1 MADEGQDTTPSSPP
15 LPKKGSY
22 NLDFDSFDD
31 SINPFQPKA
40 KLSSSPPN
48 KSHIPAPLLDDEAVD
63 PFKPRAKVA
72 SSPPTSPKVK
82 ARNDIVQPS
91 SEAPGELVDGHLD
104 DCNNSKQSD
113 QVVPKQKKV
122 IKKPKVQSK
131 LKLPK
136 KVKAAQDVMD
146 DIQILMP
153 EKAANEEKAE
163 PSRSLNQSLTDDS
176 LLQQAGGNS
185 TLDDRKDNIPSSPAS
200 SEAVTVLR
208 NHNTETD
215 GIKELD
221 NLSQSFSK
229 NGPGNLQDSF
239 NQQERLSDQPSSP
252 QEDKLHHSKNDD
264 MLVKTSPEG
273 KQAKKHPAANA
284 LANLQA
290 EPISR
295 GADPKSESSSEDS
308 LFYDAVDYPPVAPT
322 KTKLGQKNSTIMD
335 RGPSQQEGGDNK
347 ETVVQLVQDRPNFA
361 LRRVL
366 RYSQSDWNK
375 MKQELELNFQAS
387 LLNKERDWS
396 LLLGERDKKITSLEE
411 TYQKLKHTNEDMRM
425 VVAEFEKTISQLQA
439 EKEKVKSDC
448 QKSVQTLEGERD
460 QAIEDLQSVES
471 AFSDLHRR
479 YEKSK
484 SIIEGF
490 KRNEEQLKQCVED
503 LQSKLKKAESKLQS
517 LRSQAEEKLDKAN
530 EDIEKIKKSTKQ
542 DVVRLEAALK
552 KAELR
557 VSSLEESLQNKEKE
571 NLELTAICDELISK
585 VGS

>member
-347 ETVVQLVQDRPNFA
+347 ETVVQLVQ
-361 LRRVL
+361 VL

>member
-295 GADPKSESSSEDS
+295 GADPK
-308 LFYDAVDYPPVAPT
+308 
-322 KTKLGQKNSTIMD
+322 KNSTIMD

-347 ETVVQLVQDRPNFA
+347 ETVVQLVQ
-361 LRRVL
+361 VL

>member
-295 GADPKSESSSEDS
+295 GADPK
-308 LFYDAVDYPPVAPT
+308 
-322 KTKLGQKNSTIMD
+322 KNSTIMD

>member
-347 ETVVQLVQDRPNFA
+347 ETVVQLVQEVGYSQ
-361 LRRVL
+361 VL